1 MPLWRV
7 QKMIQFKDDIRIRQ
21 RHRQARIH
29 WAHFWFIVIGIL
41 IILAAFILGYFYVSL
56 APMRQAENRV
66 EKLVREKT
74 SIATVTQ
81 VSVNYRKTTTYAV
94 RGQTTTGTQKV
105 AIVRNNKIKT
115 YNRSS
120 GMTDSQLK
128 KLITNKYKPKKLY
141 SANISEYQ
149 GVLVWEIS
157 YKGQDNKLNYL
168 TLDFKSGKTYRAISG
183 M

>member
-74 SIATVTQ
+74 ALQ
-81 VSVNYRKTTTYAV
+81 
-94 RGQTTTGTQKV
+94 Q
-105 AIVRNNKIKT
+105 
-115 YNRSS
+115 
-120 GMTDSQLK
+120 
-128 KLITNKYKPKKLY
+128 
-141 SANISEYQ
+141 
-149 GVLVWEIS
+149 
-157 YKGQDNKLNYL
+157 
-168 TLDFKSGKTYRAISG
+168 
-183 M
+183 